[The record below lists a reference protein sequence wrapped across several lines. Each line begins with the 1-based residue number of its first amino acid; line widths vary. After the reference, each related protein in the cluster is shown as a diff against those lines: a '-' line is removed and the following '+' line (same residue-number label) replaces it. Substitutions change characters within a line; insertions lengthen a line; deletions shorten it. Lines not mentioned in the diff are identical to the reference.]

1 MVTVMAILLIVGMV
15 GLSYVMLIWQD
26 DTKKTPAREYL
37 DEREGRDV

>member
-15 GLSYVMLIWQD
+15 VWSYVMLIWQD